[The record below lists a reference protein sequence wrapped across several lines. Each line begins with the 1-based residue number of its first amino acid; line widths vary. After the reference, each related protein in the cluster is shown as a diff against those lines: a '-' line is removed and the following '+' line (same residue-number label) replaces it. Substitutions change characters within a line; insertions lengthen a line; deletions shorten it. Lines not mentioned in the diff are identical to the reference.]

1 MSLADKLADLFDLIF
16 FSTNPE
22 KMKKRELRKFENE
35 LRIDSPCL
43 FRTNLLTPDF
53 ANGLYILSKNTKQI
67 QDILQNTILNESKTT
82 ATNYIDLLIASGLSE
97 EDCTIISSFNYER
110 RKMALKASEN
120 QKRTFE
126 QQKAN
131 LDKVL
136 KDIKRSV

>member
-97 EDCTIISSFNYER
+97 EDCTIISSE
-110 RKMALKASEN
+110 AW
-120 QKRTFE
+120 QRT
-126 QQKAN
+126 
-131 LDKVL
+131 L
-136 KDIKRSV
+136 